1 MEQKKMCVIKKGILF
16 LACVFLMMGS
26 SLAFADKCQIIRV
39 DDASKVYKGT
49 TTTAGTTLEGVKLQV
64 FPEKVTVPVGT
75 CTIWINW
82 LDQGAINV
90 SFTEGVKAC
99 VFSASGFIQKEIKQ
113 GDACYVAESVG
124 KGRTASLTWEKPG
137 LYTYTVELVGP
148 TLGKKKPMAEG
159 VIEVK

>member
-1 MEQKKMCVIKKGILF
+1 MEQKKVSVFKKSIFL

-26 SLAFADKCQIIRV
+26 SLVFAEKCQIIRV
-39 DDASKVYKGT
+39 EDASKVYKGST
-49 TTTAGTTLEGVKLQV
+49 TSAGTTLEGVKLAV

-82 LDQGAINV
+82 MDQGAINV
-90 SFTEGVKAC
+90 SFTEGVKTC
-99 VFSASGFIQKEIKQ
+99 VFSASGFIQKEVKP
-113 GDACYVAESVG
+113 GESCYLAESVG

-137 LYTYTVELVGP
+137 QYTYTVELVAP
-148 TLGKKKPMAEG
+148 TIGKEKPMIEG